1 MEPIEMK
8 VKLVVLYPHP
18 ANVEKFEKIYN
29 AKHMPLMRELV
40 GSSVPLPT
48 CLTVSTPERPA
59 PYYRIAEI
67 HFRDEDHFN
76 EFISS
81 GKSKIGRDSSVEVS
95 TGGKPIYLVCREQ
108 PEI

>member
-1 MEPIEMK
+1 MK
-8 VKLVVLYPHP
+8 VKPVVLYLPP
-18 ANVEKFEKIYN
+18 ADVEKFEQIHN

-40 GSSVPLPT
+40 GPGVPLPVYR
-48 CLTVSTPERPA
+48 TVSTERPA

-67 HFRDEDHFN
+67 HFRDENHFN
-76 EFISS
+76 EFTRS

-95 TGGKPIYLVCREQ
+95 TGGKLIYLVCREQ